1 MAVGRRRTPPMDDS
15 TIGVIAA
22 VGLLVMVFGGVRIYL
37 AMAFAG
43 LFGGVGIIGW
53 HSGSAHVAIV
63 PHAKGT
69 AYTLSVLSMFI
80 LTGYL
85 DYSAG
90 LTQALFVAAKRWSRW
105 VHAGVAVAGERK
117 RARWGKR
124 L

>member
-43 LFGGVGIIGW
+43 LFGVVGIIGW
-53 HSGSAHVAIV
+53 HSGAANVAMV

-69 AYTLSVLSMFI
+69 AYTLSVLPMFI
-80 LTGYL
+80 LIGYL
-85 DYSAG
+85 AYYAG
-90 LTQALFVAAKRWSRW
+90 LTQALFVAAKRWLGRSEERR
-105 VHAGVAVAGERK
+105 VGEE
-117 RARWGKR
+117 GCGTG
-124 L
+124 